1 MSCEETTTMDTEVS
15 ASVMSIRAY
24 RKDRHPFA
32 VITSMLTV
40 SSITPCPCGM
50 GPVEP
55 PSSST
60 TMIRGIDFGE
70 ARRNEADVLFKLS
83 PEATP
88 SRWTSLSSLCPRLF
102 AYRHLPDLVRSSVT
116 AMPKWTVQSSC
127 RVEARCV

>member
-1 MSCEETTTMDTEVS
+1 MNTEVS

-55 PSSST
+55 PFSST
-60 TMIRGIDFGE
+60 TMIRGIDL
-70 ARRNEADVLFKLS
+70 AKHDVTKQILFKLS
-83 PEATP
+83 PEATRADGRP
-88 SRWTSLSSLCPRLF
+88 SSLC
-102 AYRHLPDLVRSSVT
+102 AHDSSLIDT
-116 AMPKWTVQSSC
+116 CQTW
-127 RVEARCV
+127 